1 MKILIIEDEPI
12 LGQNIRDTFIDEKYH
27 AEWVDNGKDGLYRA
41 LFDVFHLIILD
52 ILLPDVNGLVILNR
66 IRNEGIQTPVLLLTA
81 LGNISDKVAGLDSG
95 ADDYLTKPFA
105 MAELMARA
113 RMLLR
118 RNQSVKTNNIEISG
132 LVIDTAGRTIS
143 RNGDIL
149 PLTPK
154 EFQIVEF
161 LAYNKNRAVSRLT
174 LVEHVWEDNF
184 ETMTNFVD
192 VHIKNIRKKIDPE
205 SNLKILQTIRGI
217 GYMLKDD

>member
-1 MKILIIEDEPI
+1 VKILIIEDEPV
-12 LGQNIRDTFIDEKYH
+12 LGQNIMDTFIDEKYH
-27 AEWVDNGKDGLYRA
+27 AEWVDNGE
-41 LFDVFHLIILD
+41 VFHLIILD
-52 ILLPDVNGLVILNR
+52 ILLPDINGLIILKR
-66 IRNEGIQTPVLLLTA
+66 IRKDGIQTPVILLTA
-81 LGNISDKVAGLDSG
+81 LGTVSDKVTGLDEG

-118 RNQSVKTNNIEISG
+118 RSQPIKTNIIEISG
-132 LVIDTAGRTIS
+132 LVIDTASRTIS
-143 RNGDIL
+143 CNGDII

-154 EFQIVEF
+154 EFQIIEF

-174 LVEHVWEDNF
+174 LAEHVWEDNF

-192 VHIKNIRKKIDPE
+192 VHIKNIRKKIDPN
-205 SNLKILQTIRGI
+205 SNMKMLQTIRGI